1 MKKNTFDTVIN
12 SNLKKYINIP
22 IDELEYFEDF
32 YNNPSINMK
41 DYYRWGSASA
51 FCFGIHYYSFWY
63 NPNDKDFKGIID
75 AFTMMYIEQ
84 TMYFF
89 DEEKKFLQT
98 LVAGVPLFLAIL
110 TFGKERE
117 RDLMFRII
125 IGLIN
130 DSIKKGYTIHHQD
143 KTLQEA
149 FLLYDL
155 YTNGKDHDVWQP
167 YITKSLDSNY
177 QQGMDVILS
186 DNEEDVNS
194 ILADMM
200 KYHRRKARIE
210 SFVSNEFF
218 PTEWRVFP
226 IEIIV
231 LIRYR
236 HLQGKSIDFIDHEV
250 LSKFVPYLKEK
261 EYHLSPTI
269 EKARSDMYRLLS
281 IN

>member
-1 MKKNTFDTVIN
+1 MKKNTFDTVIK

-32 YNNPSINMK
+32 YNNPSINMN
-41 DYYRWGSASA
+41 DYYRWGSASM
-51 FCFGIHYYSFWY
+51 FCFGIHYSSFWY
-63 NPNDKDFKGIID
+63 NPNEKDFKGIID

-130 DSIKKGYTIHHQD
+130 DSIKKEYTIHHQD

-155 YTNGKDHDVWQP
+155 YTNGKNHDVWQP

-186 DNEEDVNS
+186 DNEGDVNS

-269 EKARSDMYRLLS
+269 EKARSDMYRLTTVL
-281 IN
+281 